1 MRSRFA
7 RALGRRNV
15 CNHERTRARLI
26 QHESITCPYCWET
39 IEIALDLSV
48 EEQQYV
54 EDCSVC
60 CRPIVVA
67 YRADEGMLS
76 SLEVTPES
84 GE

>member
-1 MRSRFA
+1 
-7 RALGRRNV
+7 
-15 CNHERTRARLI
+15 LI
-26 QHESITCPYCWET
+26 QHEPITCPYCWET

-60 CRPIVVA
+60 CRPIVIT
-67 YRADEGMLS
+67 YRAEEGELS
-76 SLEVTPES
+76 SLEVVPES